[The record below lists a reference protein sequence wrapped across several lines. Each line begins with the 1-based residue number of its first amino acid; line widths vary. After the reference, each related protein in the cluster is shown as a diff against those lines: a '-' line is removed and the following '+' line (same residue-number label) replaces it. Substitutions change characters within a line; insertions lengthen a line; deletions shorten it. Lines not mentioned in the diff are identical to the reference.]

1 MQLNNVL
8 RKSLLILNRQ
18 YGEVVPFQ
26 RGYCWQKQLFTNG
39 GHGSDSRDN
48 VPLFLRG
55 AGNGPANTFLVFVP
69 LLNQIKVRQ
78 PAAGFLFWTSTWVA
92 VVHQDV
98 LPSYCIRNALEA
110 LETGMLSPKTVPDLI
125 HAAALNRAVCNW
137 SASPSLFPLCQGYN
151 MHLSQWYPLISV
163 HEGQYSYTL
172 W

>member
-1 MQLNNVL
+1 VQLNNVL

-78 PAAGFLFWTSTWVA
+78 PAAGFLFWTST
-92 VVHQDV
+92 
-98 LPSYCIRNALEA
+98 
-110 LETGMLSPKTVPDLI
+110 
-125 HAAALNRAVCNW
+125 
-137 SASPSLFPLCQGYN
+137 
-151 MHLSQWYPLISV
+151 
-163 HEGQYSYTL
+163 
-172 W
+172 